1 MQGTVVNNSFILW
14 KDIIA
19 GVQQRSIVDPLLF
32 KIHTNDTSLFVDT
45 AFLGNYADG
54 ATIYPMQN
62 NPPKSNQ
69 AILNYNFT
77 TLQKW
82 FYENYMVLNT
92 SKCLS
97 MCFGSKS
104 EINNFILKNWIKIP
118 LTLEYE
124 VLGTTINTN
133 LNFYSDLKQLWK
145 KVANELN
152 ALTRIIPYLDKK
164 RINLLYNYLFK
175 G

>member
-82 FYENYMVLNT
+82 FYESDMVLNP
-92 SKCLS
+92 SKCFYICLA
-97 MCFGSKS
+97 SKS
-104 EINNFILKNWIKIP
+104 EINDSILEDSTKIP
-118 LTLEYE
+118 LTLEHE
-124 VLGTTINTN
+124 VL
-133 LNFYSDLKQLWK
+133 
-145 KVANELN
+145 
-152 ALTRIIPYLDKK
+152 
-164 RINLLYNYLFK
+164 
-175 G
+175 